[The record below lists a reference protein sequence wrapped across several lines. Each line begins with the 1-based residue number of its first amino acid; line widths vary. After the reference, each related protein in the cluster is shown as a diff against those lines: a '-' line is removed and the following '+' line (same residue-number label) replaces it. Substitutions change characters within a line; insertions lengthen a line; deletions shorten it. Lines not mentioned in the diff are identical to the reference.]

1 MGYRVKWV
9 EENLGVSRKALRI
22 FEDKGLMQKNYG
34 EYRDYS
40 EEDIDRIWT
49 IRVLQGM
56 GFTLSEI
63 NNIKNDENFDFE
75 ASLEKKVKELQER
88 KEKIEKHLGYAK
100 TIKLTGRFP
109 LRPKNQGS
117 VKFDDF
123 YEKSLNEWNL
133 NEDEN
138 MSLFLEIADKYLLL
152 SSDEFE
158 KSDLGKILYFLEQI
172 QMSPEVFMKA
182 YILPKEIIKRK
193 SLGTSHPEVQLLVKM
208 MYENKLES
216 SPELRDMTLDQ
227 FVRFES
233 SSYKAG
239 DIARFNEQNLG
250 TEGCSFIADAIAVF
264 GGYQCYDEVKD

>member
-22 FEDKGLMQKNYG
+22 FEEKGLMPKNYG

-40 EEDIDRIWT
+40 EEDIGRIWT

-75 ASLEKKVKELQER
+75 ASLEKKVKELQEK

-109 LRPKNQGS
+109 LRPKKQGS

-123 YEKSLNEWNL
+123 YEKSLNEWNF

-138 MSLFLEIADKYLLL
+138 MSLFLEIADKYLSL
-152 SSDEFE
+152 SPDEFE

-193 SLGTSHPEVQLLVKM
+193 SLGASHPEVQLLVKM

-216 SPELRDMTLDQ
+216 SPELSDMTLDQ